1 MIIVRLSNAF
11 NYVNSM
17 IHQIVLYD
25 CCVTALED
33 LTLWSVRWN
42 QAISYSNFDVFF
54 IGHFASLTFFP
65 NKGKNCIV

>member
-33 LTLWSVRWN
+33 LALWSVRWN
-42 QAISYSNFDVFF
+42 QAISYSNIDVFF
-54 IGHFASLTFFP
+54 IGHFASLTFFQI
-65 NKGKNCIV
+65 KARIV